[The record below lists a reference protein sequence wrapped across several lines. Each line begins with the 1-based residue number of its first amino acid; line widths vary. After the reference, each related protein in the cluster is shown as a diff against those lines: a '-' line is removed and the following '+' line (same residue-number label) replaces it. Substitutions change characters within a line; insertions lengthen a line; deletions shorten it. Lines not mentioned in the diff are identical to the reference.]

1 LSRSPAR
8 GWAIDVIERDSGI
21 KFNPVDRQAL
31 LHKPIKAAWIAGT
44 NAWSDAFMKTF
55 QAETQKLLDE
65 KENPP
70 KTAPAQ

>member
-1 LSRSPAR
+1 
-8 GWAIDVIERDSGI
+8 
-21 KFNPVDRQAL
+21 L

-44 NAWSDAFMKTF
+44 NAWPDAFMKTF

-70 KTAPAQ
+70 KTAP